1 MTYVAPEHHLSFHI
15 VKGKAVIVKIRKMTG
30 TITVP
35 AIPLSYLIFI
45 SMIVLYPDVCGCA
58 RNRVRRFS
66 TVYVICCINKRLV
79 ECIRQ
84 PISYIV
90 SS

>member
-35 AIPLSYLIFI
+35 AMPSQRLPIPLVAS
-45 SMIVLYPDVCGCA
+45 
-58 RNRVRRFS
+58 
-66 TVYVICCINKRLV
+66 
-79 ECIRQ
+79 Q
-84 PISYIV
+84 
-90 SS
+90 